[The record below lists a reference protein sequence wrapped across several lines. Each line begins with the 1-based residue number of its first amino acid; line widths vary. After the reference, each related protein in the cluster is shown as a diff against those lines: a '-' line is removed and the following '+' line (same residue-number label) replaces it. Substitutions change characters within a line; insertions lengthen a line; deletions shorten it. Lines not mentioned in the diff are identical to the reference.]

1 MWVMLPWEQ
10 LRRTVLPGTPGVM
23 ADFSIRPSCHAI
35 LPPQCRAPVVL
46 SLINRC
52 VAMCSALTQ
61 APPLPHPRQGA
72 AEAHLLAGVW
82 SPSALS
88 AGMSQGCEAR
98 GGTSHKSQW
107 KHPAVGV
114 CKFSR
119 GSWAS
124 DYVQC
129 PFSSCSDL

>member
-1 MWVMLPWEQ
+1 MWVVLSWEQ
-10 LRRTVLPGTPGVM
+10 LRRTVLPGTPGVR
-23 ADFSIRPSCHAI
+23 ADLSIRPSCHAI

-61 APPLPHPRQGA
+61 ALPLPHPRQGA

-88 AGMSQGCEAR
+88 AGMSQGCDAR
-98 GGTSHKSQW
+98 GGNQPQKPVKT
-107 KHPAVGV
+107 PR
-114 CKFSR
+114 SR
-119 GSWAS
+119 C
-124 DYVQC
+124 VQIL
-129 PFSSCSDL
+129 PGQLGR

>member
-23 ADFSIRPSCHAI
+23 ADLSIRPSCHAI

-88 AGMSQGCEAR
+88 AGMSQGCGAR
-98 GGTSHKSQW
+98 EGKQLKRPVKTPRSLCVQS
-107 KHPAVGV
+107 V
-114 CKFSR
+114 R
-119 GSWAS
+119 G
-124 DYVQC
+124 Q
-129 PFSSCSDL
+129 LGQ